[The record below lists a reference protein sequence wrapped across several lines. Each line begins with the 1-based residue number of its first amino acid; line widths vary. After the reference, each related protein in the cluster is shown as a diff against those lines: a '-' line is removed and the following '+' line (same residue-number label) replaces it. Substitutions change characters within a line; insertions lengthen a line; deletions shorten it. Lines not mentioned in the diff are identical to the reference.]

1 MEKLAFPV
9 YLLLIMIS
17 WVLRFP
23 LDSDLFTSAYQGR
36 RQFNHGNQPYKK
48 PVFRVNCYRMHILG
62 YKIQQF
68 YRRKAYFFF
77 EELYQQVNRQALAP
91 FFRPWL
97 RRKGLVLDAG
107 SGSGHLAETMGLSNA
122 CFLDLTWEKIKRCKD
137 KRGRGHFIQGDI
149 QMLPF
154 QNNVFDEVICSNVLH
169 YTGLA
174 GLKELLRVVKSGG
187 QLLLAFF
194 ESSEFTQWAITLAV
208 FCSVFPSLMR
218 EARFIDLAELAQ
230 LKIQIVDSATVVF
243 LPPFFQ
249 AFRNL
254 PRRGLVA
261 FVLKILLCSKIIKLA

>member
-1 MEKLAFPV
+1 
-9 YLLLIMIS
+9 
-17 WVLRFP
+17 
-23 LDSDLFTSAYQGR
+23 
-36 RQFNHGNQPYKK
+36 
-48 PVFRVNCYRMHILG
+48 MHILG

-77 EELYQQVNRQALAP
+77 EELYKQVNRQALAP

-107 SGSGHLAETMGLSNA
+107 SGSGHLAEAMGLMNA
-122 CFLDLTWEKIKRCKD
+122 CSLDLAWEQVKLCRD
-137 KRGRGHFIQGDI
+137 KGVQGCFIQGDI
-149 QMLPF
+149 QLLPF

-174 GLKELLRVVKSGG
+174 GLKELLRVTKSGG
-187 QLLLAFF
+187 QLLLAFL
-194 ESSEFTQWAITLAV
+194 ESSELTQRATRLAV
-208 FCSVFPSLMR
+208 FWGVFPALMR

-230 LKIQIVDSATVVF
+230 LNVQVVDSATVVF

-254 PRRGLVA
+254 PRKGLVA
-261 FVLKILLCSKIIKLA
+261 FVLKKLRRDPSLFQNNKIDLIGAG